1 MTLLDAPRAGSVLA
15 GGRGRGRHHAFDA
28 GGADPA
34 RGWKLVVLGAIVL
47 AIASLLLPS
56 EPTYDP
62 WAWIIWSREV
72 TEGALSTTSG
82 PSWKPLPVLLVTP
95 FALLGDDIAVAA
107 WLVTARAGGLLAVVM
122 ALRLGARLAGPV
134 AGVIA
139 GVALLFADEF
149 VRNFARGNSEGLLVA
164 LVLFAVERHLDGRR
178 GSAFALGLAAAMLRP
193 EVWPF
198 IGLYGLWLGWREP
211 WHRGLV
217 AGSLVALVVLW
228 FGAEW
233 WGSGNPLRA
242 SDRAR
247 QPNPGSAAFADHP
260 FLEVF
265 ARSWHVLVFPVL
277 LGAAI
282 GLASAVHDAL
292 RRGGGGLRIAFGAGA
307 AVLMIMVAAMT
318 QVGYAGNLRY
328 VALPAALLC
337 ALAGAG
343 WVDVVRAVGRRWGQ
357 GAGATAVALILAA
370 TVPFVV
376 HEAGTFA
383 KDMRLVRAEA
393 ALYRDLD
400 NAVAAAGGA
409 ARARSCGA
417 IYTGNFDTTALAWRL
432 HVPLERAEIVP
443 YGPGIV
449 FAARRFS
456 LTRPQPSVLSR
467 DRRYRLVAGTR
478 RWVVRARCGPAAPR
492 RVLPRPR
499 QD

>member
-1 MTLLDAPRAGSVLA
+1 MALLDAPGAGSVLA
-15 GGRGRGRHHAFDA
+15 GGRGRGRRPFDA
-28 GGADPA
+28 EGRDPT
-34 RGWKLVVLGAIVL
+34 RSWRLVVAAAILL
-47 AIASLLLPS
+47 AFASLLLPS

-82 PSWKPLPVLLVTP
+82 PSWKPLPVILTTP
-95 FALLGDDIAVAA
+95 FALLGDDLAVAA
-107 WLVTARAGGLLAVVM
+107 WLVIARAGGLLAVVM
-122 ALRLGARLAGPV
+122 AFRLGARLAGPV

-139 GVALLFADEF
+139 GSALLFADEF

-164 LVLFAVERHLDGRR
+164 MVLFAVERHLDGRR
-178 GSAFALGLAAAMLRP
+178 GPAFALGLGAALLRP

-198 IGLYGLWLGWREP
+198 LGLYGLWLGWREP
-211 WHRGLV
+211 RHRRLV
-217 AGSLVALVVLW
+217 AGGFVGLAVLW
-228 FGAEW
+228 FGPEW

-265 ARSWHVLVFPVL
+265 RRSWRVLVFPVL

-282 GLASAVHDAL
+282 GLASAVRDGF

-307 AVLMIMVAAMT
+307 AILMLMVAAMT
-318 QVGYAGNLRY
+318 QAGYAGNLRY

-343 WVDVVRAVGRRWGQ
+343 WVDVVRSVSRRWGER
-357 GAGATAVALILAA
+357 AGVAAATLIVAA
-370 TVPFVV
+370 TVPFAV
-376 HEAGTFA
+376 HDAGTFM
-383 KDMRLVRAEA
+383 KDMRLVRDEA

-400 NAVAAAGGA
+400 NAVSAAGGA

-417 IYTGNFDTTALAWRL
+417 IFTGNFDTTALAWRL
-432 HVPLERAEIVP
+432 HVPMERTEIVP

-467 DRRYRLVAGTR
+467 DRRYRLVAGSR
-478 RWVVRARCGPAAPR
+478 HWVVRARCGPAAPR
-492 RVLPRPR
+492 RVLPRPL